1 MKRKALLAMLLT
13 MTMSATVLFTGCGST
28 ATGEDAAVETEVA
41 GEAVSGEHTV
51 TMYDSDGTTV
61 LDTVTVADGETV
73 AETTPEKDGYTFVGW
88 YLNPQMSRAYDFS
101 TAVTEDVSIYAGFV
115 SYQED
120 TREFYIVGSGESDVL
135 AESNWGEV
143 VGDAQKF
150 TKTENAEANE
160 YTFTVTLAEGD
171 QFQFATNSSWED
183 QRGYG
188 YLATD
193 SLDGTQYLKSA
204 AGLGDSAPKKT
215 NIEVA
220 VAGTYTFTLTTY
232 PAEDQYE
239 TEDPHY
245 SEETKENFNI
255 NPYDTITWTY
265 EAQ

>member
-1 MKRKALLAMLLT
+1 MKRKAMLAMVLAVTLSTALLA
-13 MTMSATVLFTGCGST
+13 GCGISK
-28 ATGEDAAVETEVA
+28 TGEEPAETEVA
-41 GEAVSGEHTV
+41 GEAVNNEHTV
-51 TMYDSDGTTV
+51 TFYDADGTTV
-61 LDTVTVADGETV
+61 LDTATVADGETV
-73 AETTPEKDGYTFVGW
+73 TETAPQKDGYTFIGW
-88 YLNPQMSRAYDFS
+88 YVNPEKTRSYDFTS
-101 TAVTEDVSIYAGFV
+101 KVTDDVNLYAGFA
-115 SYQED
+115 SYEED

-135 AESNWGEV
+135 AESNWGAV
-143 VGDAQKF
+143 TGDAQKF
-150 TKTENAEANE
+150 TKTENDKANE
-160 YTFTVTLAEGD
+160 YTLTVTLAEGD
-171 QFQFATNSSWED
+171 QFQFAINGSWED

-204 AGLGDSAPKKT
+204 AGLGDSVPKKT

-245 SEETKENFNI
+245 SEESKENFNI